1 MFGGGR
7 RRLSRALRRRDAR
20 TRVSP
25 EAVSPP
31 SPAPNGGELVDFG
44 GSKDSVRGGNSD
56 SPTFLHAAALPA
68 SFSRRKNEGSR

>member
-31 SPAPNGGELVDFG
+31 SPAPNGGELDFG